1 MYPLTPLKAELIPL
15 AKHTE
20 GLGNEEVDY
29 KLSLSLFSESVEQ
42 NTLDTKTTTSARQE
56 RHKKRQAV
64 SLVFSGRSP
73 RFSCLLWCS
82 YICFK
87 VACRCKCTV
96 HVAGASLGQKKKAT
110 AINSFDF
117 HVSFKPAFKSK
128 GHLDAHLRSF
138 LIGSIFK
145 RAPGCSSK

>member
-15 AKHTE
+15 PKHTE

-73 RFSCLLWCS
+73 RFSCLL
-82 YICFK
+82 
-87 VACRCKCTV
+87 
-96 HVAGASLGQKKKAT
+96 
-110 AINSFDF
+110 
-117 HVSFKPAFKSK
+117 
-128 GHLDAHLRSF
+128 
-138 LIGSIFK
+138 
-145 RAPGCSSK
+145 

>member
-15 AKHTE
+15 AKRTE

-29 KLSLSLFSESVEQ
+29 KLFLSLFWVCR
-42 NTLDTKTTTSARQE
+42 TKRT
-56 RHKKRQAV
+56 RHDKDHKRKTGQVKKKRQAAFL
-64 SLVFSGRSP
+64 SCGP

-87 VACRCKCTV
+87 VACGWKCTV
-96 HVAGASLGQKKKAT
+96 HVAGASLGQKKAT
-110 AINSFDF
+110 ALNSFDL
-117 HVSFKPAFKSK
+117 HVSFKPGFKSK
-128 GHLDAHLRSF
+128 DHLEAHLRSF
-138 LIGSIFK
+138 LIGSAFN